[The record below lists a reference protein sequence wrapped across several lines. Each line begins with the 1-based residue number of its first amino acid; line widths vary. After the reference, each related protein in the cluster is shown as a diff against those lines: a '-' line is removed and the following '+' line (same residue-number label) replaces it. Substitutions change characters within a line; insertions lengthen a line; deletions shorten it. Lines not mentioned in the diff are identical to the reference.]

1 MRNPLEQL
9 IQSLERIGALY
20 DEALELVQREKEAAL
35 ASDMRG
41 LMAATD
47 EKRRLLAKITEVDQG
62 RSKLVR
68 QMAGNFG
75 LAPSRLSLSTLAA
88 KVEPR
93 YGRRLQLIYDTLV
106 DKIEKLRQA
115 NKESRLLFQHCLS
128 LVQNSLSF
136 FNFWTEK
143 AAVYGSSGAVNAGMA
158 KRHLVSS
165 SA

>member
-9 IQSLERIGALY
+9 IQSLERIDALY
-20 DEALELVQREKEAAL
+20 DEALVLVQREKEAAL
-35 ASDMRG
+35 ASDMEG

-47 EKRRLLAKITEVDQG
+47 EKRRLLAKITEVDHG
-62 RSKLVR
+62 RSRLIR
-68 QMAGNFG
+68 QMAGALG
-75 LAPSRLSLSTLAA
+75 LAPSKLSLSALAA
-88 KVEPR
+88 KAEPR
-93 YGRRLQLIYDTLV
+93 DARRLQLIYDTLAG
-106 DKIEKLRQA
+106 KIEKLRQA
-115 NKESRLLFQHCLS
+115 NKEGRLLFQHCLN

-143 AAVYGSSGAVNAGMA
+143 AAVYGSSGSVNAGMA

>member
-9 IQSLERIGALY
+9 IKSLEQVDSLY
-20 DEALELVQREKEAAL
+20 DEALDLTQREKEAAL
-35 ASDMRG
+35 ASDIKR

-62 RSKLVR
+62 RTLLIGQLANGLGLPASKI
-68 QMAGNFG
+68 
-75 LAPSRLSLSTLAA
+75 SLSSLAA

-93 YGRRLQLIYDTLV
+93 YGLRLQQIYDTLAGKV
-106 DKIEKLRQA
+106 EKLRKA

-136 FNFWTEK
+136 FNFWTK
-143 AAVYGSSGAVNAGMA
+143 NASVYGASGTVNSCGAG
-158 KRHLVSS
+158 RHLVSS